1 MNTWL
6 DDKLCKNCLN
16 CSKKFYILLENITK

>member
-16 CSKKFYILLENITK
+16 CSKKFTFFTRKHHL